1 MLGNHIK
8 IAFRNLRNAG
18 LFTTLNVAGLT
29 GGMVAA
35 VFILLWVQNELS
47 FDNFHKKSER
57 ISRVVTHLKV
67 SKEETWH
74 WSSTP
79 LLLAEET
86 KVIPEIEAVA
96 RVNTASNL
104 PVRIGDR
111 KIVGENAVY
120 VDTNWFSL
128 FDYQFVDGSALQF
141 GSAIRNVAITEAK
154 ARQLFGRP
162 DVAGTIMRIDTLD
175 YTIAAVY
182 KNNPPNSS
190 FQYDYILP
198 LGAYLANPR
207 TYEGEKSWNQFNY
220 QTFVLLRHDADRK
233 KVAAKLTALISKFK
247 KDDNGKPSSDIVLE
261 AEPLTNMHFNTELQ
275 GSDKSKGDRKTIYI
289 FFGMA
294 LVILLVACINYVNIT
309 TARATIRSK
318 EVGVKKLLGAKHS
331 HLFAQFMTESVLT
344 CLMAFGL
351 ALLLIYM
358 LLPLFN
364 GVTEKTF
371 ELSLSNK
378 PLWSVLMGTTVAA
391 ILLTGIYPSLL
402 LSSFKPFEIL
412 RGSNVLGSSSASFRK
427 GLVVVQFTVT
437 VVFLIAA
444 LVVFQQ
450 MKYIREKELG
460 YDRAQAF
467 GFRLPWAM
475 KNKVQP
481 TTFKERLL
489 SESSIADVTISSQSI
504 VQINSS
510 TTGSY
515 DWDGRPKDF
524 NPMVSQLAVESNFQS
539 MFGLKIVEGRWFDDN
554 RTTDKQNVVLNE
566 TAVKK
571 LMLKKPVIGKRF
583 DFQGK
588 KGVVIGVVKDFH
600 YKSLRE
606 RIEPLVLF
614 NDLSWSLGIYVK
626 AQPGKD
632 AEAIRATQKVWE
644 EMVPNYPLEYA
655 FLDETYNK
663 IYKNEAKTA
672 TLFNTFTTIAVLIS
686 SLGLFGLATFT
697 AERRMKE
704 IGIRKVLGASV
715 TAIVSLLSKD
725 FLMLILISIVV
736 ASPVGYYFM
745 DKWLRGFEYKIDLKW
760 WLFAIAGSTA
770 IFIAMFT
777 ISYQSIK
784 AALTNPVKSL
794 KTE

>member
-1 MLGNHIK
+1 MLGSQIK
-8 IAFRNLRNAG
+8 IAFRNLRSAG

-47 FDNFHKKSER
+47 FDNFHNKSDR
-57 ISRVVTHLKV
+57 ISRIVTHLKV

-74 WSSTP
+74 WSNTP

-86 KVIPEIEAVA
+86 KVIPEIEAVT

-104 PVRIGDR
+104 PVCIGDR
-111 KIVGENAVY
+111 KIAGENAVY

-128 FDYQFVDGSALQF
+128 FDYQFVDGSAMQF
-141 GSAIRNVAITEAK
+141 GAAIRNVAITEAK
-154 ARQLFGRP
+154 ARQLFGRTN
-162 DVAGTIMRIDTLD
+162 VAGTIMRIDTLD
-175 YTIAAVY
+175 YTVAAVY

-198 LGAYLANPR
+198 LSAYLANPR
-207 TYEGEKSWNQFNY
+207 TYEGDKSWNQFNY

-247 KDDNGKPSSDIVLE
+247 KDDDGKPSSDIVLE

-309 TARATIRSK
+309 TARASIRSK

-351 ALLLIYM
+351 ALLLIFV

-364 GVTEKTF
+364 DVTEKTF
-371 ELSLSNK
+371 ELSFSNK
-378 PLWSVLMGTTVAA
+378 PLWFVLIGTTVIA

-427 GLVVVQFTVT
+427 GLVVLQFTVT
-437 VVFLIAA
+437 IVFLISA

-450 MKYIREKELG
+450 MKFIREKELG
-460 YDRAQAF
+460 YDRAHAF
-467 GFRLPWAM
+467 GFRMPWAM
-475 KNKVQP
+475 KNKIQP

-489 SESSIADVTISSQSI
+489 RESSIADVTISSQSI

-524 NPMVSQLAVESNFQS
+524 NPIVSQLAVESNFQS
-539 MFGLKIVEGRWFDDN
+539 MFGLKIAEGRWFDDN

-566 TAVKK
+566 TAVRK

-583 DFQGK
+583 DFHGK

-606 RIEPLVLF
+606 KIEPLVLF
-614 NDLSWSLGIYVK
+614 NDLSWSMGIYVK

-644 EMVPNYPLEYA
+644 EMIPNYPLEYT

-760 WLFAIAGSTA
+760 WLFAIAGSAA

>member
-1 MLGNHIK
+1 MLRNQIK
-8 IAFRNLRNAG
+8 IALRNLRSAG

-47 FDNFHKKSER
+47 FDNFHAKSER
-57 ISRVVTHLKV
+57 ISRIVTHLKV

-74 WSSTP
+74 WSNTP

-86 KVIPEIEAVA
+86 KVIPEIEAVS
-96 RVNTASNL
+96 RVNAASNL

-111 KIVGENAVY
+111 KIIGENAVY

-128 FDYQFVDGSALQF
+128 FDYQFVDGSAAQF
-141 GSAIRNVAITEAK
+141 RSAIRNVAITEAK
-154 ARQLFGRP
+154 AQQLFGRP
-162 DVAGTIMRIDTLD
+162 NVAGTIIRIDTLD

-198 LGAYLANPR
+198 LGAYLANPK
-207 TYEGEKSWNQFNY
+207 TYEGDKSWNQFNY
-220 QTFVLLRHDADRK
+220 QTFILLRHDADRK

-247 KDDNGKPSSDIVLE
+247 KDDKGNPSSDIVLE
-261 AEPLTNMHFNTELQ
+261 AEPLANMHFNTEIQ

-309 TARATIRSK
+309 TARASVRSK

-351 ALLLIYM
+351 ALVLIYSLM
-358 LLPLFN
+358 PVFN
-364 GVTEKTF
+364 DVTEKSF
-371 ELSLSNK
+371 ALSFSNK
-378 PLWSVLMGTTVAA
+378 PLWFVLLGTTVSA

-402 LSSFKPFEIL
+402 LSSFRPFEIL
-412 RGSNVLGSSSASFRK
+412 RGSNVLGSSNAGFRK
-427 GLVVVQFTVT
+427 GLVVLQFTVT
-437 VVFLIAA
+437 VVFLISA

-450 MKYIREKELG
+450 MKFIREKELG
-460 YDRAQAF
+460 YDRAHAF
-467 GFRLPWAM
+467 GLRLPWAM
-475 KNKVQP
+475 KNKIQP
-481 TTFKERLL
+481 ATFKEQLL
-489 SESSIADVTISSQSI
+489 RESSIADVTISSQSI

-524 NPMVSQLAVESNFQS
+524 NPVVSQMAVESNFQS
-539 MFGLKIVEGRWFDDN
+539 MFGLKIAEGRWFDDK
-554 RTTDKQNVVLNE
+554 RLTDKQNVVLNE

-571 LMLKKPVIGKRF
+571 LMLKKPVVGKRF
-583 DFQGK
+583 NFQGK

-606 RIEPLVLF
+606 KIEPLVLF
-614 NDLSWSLGIYVK
+614 NDLSWSFGIYVK
-626 AQPGKD
+626 AQPGRD

-644 EMVPNYPLEYA
+644 EMIPNYPLEYN
-655 FLDETYNK
+655 FLDETYDK
-663 IYKNEAKTA
+663 LYKNEAKTA

-725 FLMLILISIVV
+725 FLILVLISIVV

-760 WLFAIAGSTA
+760 WLFAMAGSTA
-770 IFIAMFT
+770 IVIALVT
-777 ISYQSIK
+777 ISFQSIK